1 MIQAKLKL
9 EIIAGYLL
17 LVSFFAFIVYLVH
30 EERERTSAMKQQ
42 ELHWQK
48 ERQLTNRAFVQLLDL
63 TATGELVAGW
73 TEDDYVT
80 YRNKHMEV
88 SRLLQELKMMQED
101 MEQQMC
107 VDSVCILLVEKE
119 RQMAAILNLL
129 ENMPDAG
136 DIIRKKI
143 PAIVRQTRQWKQ
155 EQVSSDK
162 TTVEPLSVEKKKH
175 GFWGFLRKKE
185 KKSAYAL
192 QREKSE
198 ETQTVK
204 MKVVQPPALLYSLE
218 KEINDTT
225 RLYEEKL
232 SVEIDSLRIQNQ
244 KLNGRINSLIQNF
257 ENKKTETFR
266 KEIQAQQTVR
276 NHSFR
281 LITGFGIGAFMMVV
295 ILYIIIHQD
304 VNRQYRYRKEL
315 EVSNQR
321 NMELLQSRKNILL
334 TVNHDLRAPLGTI
347 SGYAELIPE
356 EKDEGQRKRYA
367 ENIMR
372 ISRHVIE
379 LANNLLYYYRLES
392 GKEQLDK
399 EVFSP
404 RRVIEN
410 IVLSFRPLAEK
421 KGLGLTMEPNGTD
434 TVVEGDRIRLTQI
447 LSNLLT
453 NAIKF
458 TRTGYVHIGVHY
470 GDGQLCFFVRD
481 TGTGISEERQKG
493 IFNVFEKL
501 DVEGTELGFGLGLSI
516 TAKLVALLG
525 GSISVESQEGHGS
538 TFDVSL
544 PMSEA
549 GGHDTENNTQSKYIN
564 LSGLRMVLID
574 DERMQADM
582 TKRMLIRGGMLCDCC
597 CNIKELIELL
607 RSKHYDL
614 LLTDMQMPE
623 IDGYKVLA
631 LLRNSNL
638 GQSKDIP
645 VLAVTARA
653 KEETARLVES
663 GFAGCLHKPFSM
675 DELMI
680 AVGEC
685 VGSKIH
691 QRADADF
698 TALLEGEEDRKGMLE
713 MFIQDTEKTVAD
725 LREAIGIKNYKK
737 ISALIHKSAPL
748 WETVRIGIPMVKLE
762 RLASLMPETWDDSL
776 LIEVKDLVEAV
787 QLAVENAKRLWEEM
801 E

>member
-1 MIQAKLKL
+1 
-9 EIIAGYLL
+9 
-17 LVSFFAFIVYLVH
+17 
-30 EERERTSAMKQQ
+30 
-42 ELHWQK
+42 
-48 ERQLTNRAFVQLLDL
+48 
-63 TATGELVAGW
+63 
-73 TEDDYVT
+73 
-80 YRNKHMEV
+80 
-88 SRLLQELKMMQED
+88 
-101 MEQQMC
+101 
-107 VDSVCILLVEKE
+107 
-119 RQMAAILNLL
+119 
-129 ENMPDAG
+129 
-136 DIIRKKI
+136 
-143 PAIVRQTRQWKQ
+143 
-155 EQVSSDK
+155 
-162 TTVEPLSVEKKKH
+162 
-175 GFWGFLRKKE
+175 
-185 KKSAYAL
+185 
-192 QREKSE
+192 
-198 ETQTVK
+198 
-204 MKVVQPPALLYSLE
+204 
-218 KEINDTT
+218 
-225 RLYEEKL
+225 
-232 SVEIDSLRIQNQ
+232 
-244 KLNGRINSLIQNF
+244 
-257 ENKKTETFR
+257 
-266 KEIQAQQTVR
+266 
-276 NHSFR
+276 
-281 LITGFGIGAFMMVV
+281 
-295 ILYIIIHQD
+295 
-304 VNRQYRYRKEL
+304 
-315 EVSNQR
+315 
-321 NMELLQSRKNILL
+321 MELLQSRKNILL

-347 SGYAELIPE
+347 TGYAELIPE
-356 EKDEGQRKRYA
+356 EKDKGQRKRYA

-392 GKEQLDK
+392 GKEQSDK

-493 IFNVFEKL
+493 IFNAFEKL

-516 TAKLVALLG
+516 TAKLVALLE

-549 GGHDTENNTQSKYIN
+549 GGHDTENKTQSKYIN

-582 TKRMLIRGGMLCDCC
+582 TKRMLIRGGMICDCC

-623 IDGYKVLA
+623 TDGYQVLA

-675 DELMI
+675 DELMV
-680 AVGEC
+680 AVAEC
-685 VGSKIH
+685 IGSKIH

-725 LREAIGIKNYKK
+725 LYEAIRMKNYKK
-737 ISALIHKSAPL
+737 ISALIHKGAPL

-762 RLASLMPETWDDSL
+762 RLASLMPETWDDSQL
-776 LIEVKDLVEAV
+776 TEVRELVEAV
-787 QLAVENAKRLWEEM
+787 QLAMENAKRLWEGM